1 MDHRSPLSDTT
12 RTEAT
17 SIELETVVEDGKAT
31 IQMHSMSVAESDT
44 LAHSRSNSEQ
54 FLVLSPEDSI
64 GRSSSS
70 SSIESTSVRDIPIED
85 MTKTRQQMVRELT
98 VEVVPALLI
107 SVAGSV
113 LAGSVL
119 GQIQGSPAFEH
130 IPALFIM
137 VSVLLNLKSNI
148 ELNMST
154 RLSTQANLGEL
165 INKTAAWIAVRA
177 NMELL
182 LLQACMVGVGV
193 GVISAVLSLGAS
205 GNTGFCESV
214 TVLVAVGSST
224 AVVGSAIIGALIAA
238 TVTVSHAFGID
249 PDNIGTPIA
258 SSFGDMV
265 TLVVLGAA
273 STALV
278 QEDHEHEAWWVW
290 PTVVASGSVA
300 LGAVLLRAVRTNGR
314 MAHRVAEG
322 WLPLAYAA
330 ATSSVAGVIVERC
343 ASRFPGLPALVPVV
357 NGIGGNVGTVL
368 ASRISTSLH
377 RHHKRHRPSLHEHN
391 LTIVILL
398 LINVP
403 VQVGFLVTHQLLM
416 PTRPLT
422 AAFLLAY
429 AVAVAVHALAVLLLA
444 RVACVFTWSR
454 GHDPD
459 DCVNPFITGTG
470 DMLGTI
476 LLALVFVA
484 F

>member
-1 MDHRSPLSDTT
+1 MENT
-12 RTEAT
+12 R
-17 SIELETVVEDGKAT
+17 ELHISLNNT
-31 IQMHSMSVAESDT
+31 
-44 LAHSRSNSEQ
+44 
-54 FLVLSPEDSI
+54 
-64 GRSSSS
+64 
-70 SSIESTSVRDIPIED
+70 
-85 MTKTRQQMVRELT
+85 TKTRQQMVRELT

-113 LAGSVL
+113 LAGYIL
-119 GQIQGSPAFEH
+119 GHIQTSSAFKH

-165 INKTAAWIAVRA
+165 ASKTAALIAVRA

-182 LLQACMVGVGV
+182 LLQATIVGVGV
-193 GVISAVLSLGAS
+193 GIISAVLSLLAGGS
-205 GNTGFCESV
+205 VGFCESAI
-214 TVLVAVGSST
+214 VLVAVGTSS
-224 AVVGSAIIGALIAA
+224 AVVGSTIIGVLIAA
-238 TVTVSHAFGID
+238 TIAISHTFGID

-258 SSFGDMV
+258 SSFGDMM
-265 TLVVLGAA
+265 TLVVLSAVA
-273 STALV
+273 SVLV
-278 QEDHEHEAWWVW
+278 QEDHVGVAWWAW
-290 PTVVASGSVA
+290 PAAVA
-300 LGAVLLRAVRTNGR
+300 LGSVTLGVVLLRAVRDNGR

-343 ASRFPGLPALVPVV
+343 AARFPGLPALVPVV

-377 RHHKRHRPSLHEHN
+377 RHRPSLHEHN
-391 LTIVILL
+391 LTIVVLL

-403 VQVGFLVTHQLLM
+403 VQVGFLVTHQLLN
-416 PTRPLT
+416 PTRSLS
-422 AAFLLAY
+422 AAFLLVY
-429 AVAVAVHALAVLLLA
+429 AAATALHALAMLLLA
-444 RVACVFTWSR
+444 RFACKFIWSR

-459 DCVNPFITGTG
+459 DWVNPFITGTG

-476 LLALVFVA
+476 LLALVFVE

>member
-1 MDHRSPLSDTT
+1 
-12 RTEAT
+12 
-17 SIELETVVEDGKAT
+17 
-31 IQMHSMSVAESDT
+31 
-44 LAHSRSNSEQ
+44 
-54 FLVLSPEDSI
+54 
-64 GRSSSS
+64 
-70 SSIESTSVRDIPIED
+70 
-85 MTKTRQQMVRELT
+85 
-98 VEVVPALLI
+98 
-107 SVAGSV
+107 
-113 LAGSVL
+113 
-119 GQIQGSPAFEH
+119 
-130 IPALFIM
+130 M

-165 INKTAAWIAVRA
+165 ATRTAAWIAVRA

-182 LLQACMVGVGV
+182 LLQATMVGVGV
-193 GVISAVLSLGAS
+193 GIISAVLSLGA
-205 GNTGFCESV
+205 GGTTGFYESA

-238 TVTVSHAFGID
+238 TVSVSHAFGID

-273 STALV
+273 AGALV
-278 QEDHEHEAWWVW
+278 RGDHTREAWWVW
-290 PTVVASGSVA
+290 PAVVALASVV

-314 MAHRVAEG
+314 MSHRVAEG

-343 ASRFPGLPALVPVV
+343 ASRFPGLPALVPVI

-377 RHHKRHRPSLHEHN
+377 RHHSHHRPSLHEHN
-391 LTIVILL
+391 LTIVVLL

-422 AAFLLAY
+422 TVFLLAY
-429 AVAVAVHALAVLLLA
+429 AAAAAVHALAVLLLA
-444 RVACVFTWSR
+444 RIACAFMWTL